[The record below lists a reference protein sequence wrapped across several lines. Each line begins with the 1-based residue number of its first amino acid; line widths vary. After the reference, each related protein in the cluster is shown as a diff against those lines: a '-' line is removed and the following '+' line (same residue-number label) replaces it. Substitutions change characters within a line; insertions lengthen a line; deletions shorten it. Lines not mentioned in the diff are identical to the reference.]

1 VRPKGRRDP
10 NQWWVTLATFER
22 STASQEILP
31 EWAQGACGWI
41 ACRSVDDEESVRD
54 LLARGLRY
62 CGLRLLEIDNV
73 RTLNDEDDADEIDE
87 HLASNMREAEAGA
100 SWVWGTLH
108 CYRADG
114 EA

>member
-1 VRPKGRRDP
+1 MRAGGPREP
-10 NQWWVTLATFER
+10 NQWWVTLVTFER
-22 STASQEILP
+22 RTAGQEILP

-41 ACRSVDDEESVRD
+41 ACRSLDEESVRD
-54 LLARGLRY
+54 LLARGFRH
-62 CGLRLLEIDNV
+62 CGLKLLEIDKV
-73 RTLNDEDDADEIDE
+73 RTLNDADDADEFDE

-100 SWVWGTLH
+100 SWVWGAIH